1 MSARRGTVLVT
12 GASRGVGLA
21 IAETLAQRGYDLA
34 LWARSASDLDAIAQ
48 RLGAAGCRVHT
59 AAVDVGDAA
68 AVEAAGRAL
77 HAQDVALAGVV
88 VNAGCGRWACIADT
102 ASDEW
107 SRTLRTNLDGAFH
120 TLKACVP
127 LLEARHPLI
136 VGMMSDASVWPFAE
150 RGAYCASKAGFYQLF
165 EIARQELRER
175 GVRMTAV
182 LPSRIDTH
190 FQGGHA
196 SAAPGSRPGAL
207 DAADIATIVADL
219 FDGPPHIEIR
229 ELRVTAF
236 ASSFG
241 PFPGGNPA

>member
-1 MSARRGTVLVT
+1 MSPRRGTVLVT

-21 IAETLAQRGYDLA
+21 IAEALAGRGYDLA
-34 LWARSASDLDAIAQ
+34 LWARSAPDLDAIAR
-48 RLGAAGCRVHT
+48 RLGATGCRVRA

-68 AVEAAGRAL
+68 AVDAAGRAL
-77 HAQDVALAGVV
+77 REQDAMLAGVV
-88 VNAGCGRWACIADT
+88 VNAGCGRWARIADT
-102 ASDEW
+102 APDEW
-107 SRTLRTNLDGAFH
+107 RRTLRTNLDGAFH

-127 LLEARHPLI
+127 LLTAAHPLI

-150 RGAYCASKAGFYQLF
+150 RSAYCASKAGLRQFF
-165 EIARQELRER
+165 DVARQELRER
-175 GVRMTAV
+175 GIRMTAV

-207 DAADIATIVADL
+207 DAADVATIVADL

-229 ELRVTAF
+229 ELHVTAL

-241 PFPGGNPA
+241 PFPGEHPA